1 MKPDKIKDP
10 ITRFPV
16 TGNNAVERA
25 GEKESILRKE
35 TEIVDF
41 CDDLY
46 CLEHLI
52 PEYNLQWLGKKLHQL
67 SPSER
72 GLVLLIFYL

>member
-1 MKPDKIKDP
+1 MEPDTIKDP
-10 ITRFPV
+10 ITRFAV

-41 CDDLY
+41 HDRTTCG
-46 CLEHLI
+46 CQG
-52 PEYNLQWLGKKLHQL
+52 PMG
-67 SPSER
+67 PS
-72 GLVLLIFYL
+72 